1 VRVVEHTDL
10 PDDVESLKQLVVTM
24 RQALAHRD
32 LHIEHLKLLLAKLQ
46 RARYGRSS
54 EQLDER
60 INQLEL
66 SIEELE
72 ATHVQ
77 ELPSIESPEP
87 VKGKPVRKPLPTS
100 LPRETVSHPPVPAE
114 SPCPSCGGKLR
125 YLGED
130 VSEILERVPEQFKV
144 IRYVR
149 PKFSCSGCSQILQV
163 PAPSRPIERSIAG
176 AGLLAHILTAKY
188 CDHQPL
194 YRQSQIYARDGIDLD
209 RSTLAGM
216 VGRCGALLAPLADAI
231 GKHVKAAL
239 KIHADDIPIPVL
251 SPGNGKTKTGRLWV
265 YVRDDRPWADPAP
278 SAVWFMYSPDRKGER
293 PLGHLKDYHGI
304 LQADGYAG
312 FNRLYET
319 GRVVEVGCWAHVRRP
334 FYELSV
340 AGDSPIAREA
350 LERIQALFAI
360 EAQIRGRSADER
372 RAVRQA
378 RAGPLLDELHG
389 WFHGTLSQLSRKSPL
404 ALAIRYALTRWKA
417 LTRYRDDG
425 RLELENNAAERA
437 LRVVALGR
445 KNFLFLGADSGGE
458 RAAAIYSLIGTAKLN
473 GLNPEAYLRYVLER
487 IADHPI
493 NRIEE
498 LLPWNVTPELA
509 AQHALAA

>member
-1 VRVVEHTDL
+1 VVEHADL
-10 PDDVESLKQLVVTM
+10 PEDVESLKQLVVTM
-24 RQALAHRD
+24 RQALASRD
-32 LHIEHLKLLLAKLQ
+32 LQIEHLKLLLAKFQ

-60 INQLEL
+60 INQLQL

-72 ATHVQ
+72 AAQ
-77 ELPSIESPEP
+77 AQYLPSIELLEQA
-87 VKGKPVRKPLPTS
+87 KGKPVRKPLPAS
-100 LPRETVSHPPVPAE
+100 LPRETVSHAPVPADA
-114 SPCPSCGGKLR
+114 PCPSCGGKLR

-130 VSEILERVPEQFKV
+130 VSEILERIPEQFKV
-144 IRYVR
+144 IRHVR
-149 PKFSCSGCSQILQV
+149 PKFSCSCCSKIVQA
-163 PAPSRPIERSIAG
+163 PAAARPIERGIAG
-176 AGLLAHILTAKY
+176 PGFLAHILTAKY

-209 RSTLAGM
+209 RSTLAGI
-216 VGRCGALLAPLADAI
+216 VGRCGALLAPLADAM
-231 GKHVKAAL
+231 GKHVKSAL

-265 YVRDDRPWADPAP
+265 YVRDDRPCADAVPP
-278 SAVWFMYSPDRKGER
+278 AVWFRYSPDRKGER
-293 PLGHLKDYHGI
+293 PLEHLKDYHGI

-319 GRVVEVGCWAHVRRP
+319 GRVIEVACWAHVRRP
-334 FYELSV
+334 FYEISV
-340 AGDSPIAREA
+340 AAGDSPIAGEA
-350 LERIQALFAI
+350 LERIQTLFAI
-360 EAQIRGRSADER
+360 EAEIRGRSADER
-372 RAVRQA
+372 RTVRQA
-378 RAGPLLDELHG
+378 RAGPLLDDLHR
-389 WFHGTLSQLSRKSPL
+389 WFQSTLSKLSRKSPL
-404 ALAIRYALTRWKA
+404 ALAIRYALTRWTA

-437 LRVVALGR
+437 LRAVALGR

-498 LLPWNVTPELA
+498 LLPWNVAPALA

>member
-1 VRVVEHTDL
+1 
-10 PDDVESLKQLVVTM
+10 M

-72 ATHVQ
+72 ATQVQ
-77 ELPSIESPEP
+77 ELPSIESPQP
-87 VKGKPVRKPLPTS
+87 VKGKPVRKPLPSS

-149 PKFSCSGCSQILQV
+149 PKFSCSGCSQILQ
-163 PAPSRPIERSIAG
+163 
-176 AGLLAHILTAKY
+176 
-188 CDHQPL
+188 
-194 YRQSQIYARDGIDLD
+194 SQIYARDGIDLD

-239 KIHADDIPIPVL
+239 KIHADDILIPVL

-278 SAVWFMYSPDRKGER
+278 PAVWFMYSPDRKGER

-360 EAQIRGRSADER
+360 EAQLRGRSANER

-404 ALAIRYALTRWKA
+404 ALA
-417 LTRYRDDG
+417 
-425 RLELENNAAERA
+425 
-437 LRVVALGR
+437 
-445 KNFLFLGADSGGE
+445 
-458 RAAAIYSLIGTAKLN
+458 
-473 GLNPEAYLRYVLER
+473 
-487 IADHPI
+487 
-493 NRIEE
+493 
-498 LLPWNVTPELA
+498 
-509 AQHALAA
+509 

>member
-1 VRVVEHTDL
+1 VRVEEDGDL

-24 RQALAHRD
+24 RQALASRD
-32 LHIEHLKLLLAKLQ
+32 LHIEHLKLLLAKLR

-72 ATHVQ
+72 ASRAQ
-77 ELPSIESPEP
+77 DLPALTALEP
-87 VKGKPVRKPLPTS
+87 PKDKPIRKPLPAR
-100 LPRETVSHPPVPAE
+100 LPRETVTHPAVPE
-114 SPCPSCGGKLR
+114 NSPCPSCGGKLR
-125 YLGED
+125 YMGED
-130 VSEILERVPEQFKV
+130 VSEILERIPEQFKV
-144 IRYVR
+144 IRHVR
-149 PKFSCSGCSQILQV
+149 PKFSCSCCSQIVQA
-163 PAPSRPIERSIAG
+163 PAASRPIDRGIAG
-176 AGLLAHILTAKY
+176 PGLLAHILTAKY

-194 YRQSQIYARDGIDLD
+194 YRQSQIYARDGIDLE

-216 VGRCGALLAPLADAI
+216 VGSCGALFTPLADAI
-231 GKHVKAAL
+231 GKYVKAAL

-278 SAVWFMYSPDRKGER
+278 PAVWFEYSPDRKGER
-293 PLGHLKDYHGI
+293 PLAHLKDYRGI

-312 FNRLYET
+312 FNRLYES
-319 GRVVEVGCWAHVRRP
+319 GRVVEVACWAHVRRP

-340 AGDSPIAREA
+340 AGDAPIAREA

-360 EAQIRGRSADER
+360 EAEIRGRPAEER

-378 RAGPLLDELHG
+378 RAGPLLDDLHR
-389 WFHGTLSQLSRKSPL
+389 WFHDTLSKLSRKSPL
-404 ALAIRYALTRWKA
+404 ALAIRYALTRWTA
-417 LTRYRDDG
+417 LSRYRDDG

-437 LRVVALGR
+437 LRAVALGR
-445 KNFLFLGADSGGE
+445 KNFLFLGADTGGE
-458 RAAAIYSLIGTAKLN
+458 RAAVIYSLLGTAKLN

-498 LLPWNVTPELA
+498 LLPWNVASQMPSLRLA
-509 AQHALAA
+509 A